1 MNSRRVVKRRSVSVS
16 IKNVSSSEPK
26 QKLKDDALIEEE
38 EGARV
43 LLLHFTLSSTSVFG
57 AIWYDLLLL
66 LLL

>member
-1 MNSRRVVKRRSVSVS
+1 
-16 IKNVSSSEPK
+16 VSSSEPK